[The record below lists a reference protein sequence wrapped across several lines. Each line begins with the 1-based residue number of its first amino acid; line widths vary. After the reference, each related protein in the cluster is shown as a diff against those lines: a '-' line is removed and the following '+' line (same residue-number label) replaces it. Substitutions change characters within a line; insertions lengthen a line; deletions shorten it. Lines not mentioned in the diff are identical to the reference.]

1 MGGSKDLFSSSVTE
15 EENGLNQF
23 QLLYH
28 VDSPFVLFFWTG
40 GACAACLNG
49 LRMLGEGNCLGSFG
63 RDILWS
69 VNLLSE
75 GPEGIEF
82 GRVKTSVMTANTAI
96 VPSSTAIRFG
106 AIEGTG
112 RPKMLL

>member
-1 MGGSKDLFSSSVTE
+1 MRGGSSDRFSSSVTD

-28 VDSPFVLFFWTG
+28 DASPLVLFFCIG
-40 GACAACLNG
+40 GGCAAG
-49 LRMLGEGNCLGSFG
+49 LKGFRMLGENVFGILG

-75 GPEGIEF
+75 GPAGIEF
-82 GRVKTSVMTANTAI
+82 GRVKTSVKTANTAM
-96 VPSSTAIRFG
+96 VPKRIAMRLGCIWG
-106 AIEGTG
+106 MG
-112 RPKMLL
+112 RPMKVR